1 MELGCL
7 SLIIGSADSSVEIV
21 MLRAVGVESAE
32 ILVGLK
38 TIGVSASL
46 AWILIGVIA
55 IKGIVIDYKSE
66 DGYKASLRKI
76 T

>member
-1 MELGCL
+1 
-7 SLIIGSADSSVEIV
+7 
-21 MLRAVGVESAE
+21 MLRAVGVESVE
-32 ILVGLK
+32 IPVGLK
-38 TIGVSASL
+38 TIGVLASL

-66 DGYKASLRKI
+66 DGYEVSLQKI